1 MDIEGCTEARL
12 PGRRTTSIV
21 GANACAQASIARL
34 AAPRA
39 IVRICARSAAERGV
53 SYGERRK
60 VAGSRRVV
68 LAAS

>member
-1 MDIEGCTEARL
+1 MDIKGSMEARL

-39 IVRICARSAAERGV
+39 IVRICARSEPNAA
-53 SYGERRK
+53 
-60 VAGSRRVV
+60 
-68 LAAS
+68 

>member
-1 MDIEGCTEARL
+1 MDIEGCMEARL

-39 IVRICARSAAERGV
+39 IVRICARSEPNAA
-53 SYGERRK
+53 
-60 VAGSRRVV
+60 
-68 LAAS
+68 